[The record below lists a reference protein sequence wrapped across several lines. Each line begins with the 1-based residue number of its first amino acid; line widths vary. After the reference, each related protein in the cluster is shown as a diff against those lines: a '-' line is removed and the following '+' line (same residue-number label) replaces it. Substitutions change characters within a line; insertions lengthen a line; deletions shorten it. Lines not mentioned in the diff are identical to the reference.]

1 MSPRNPKNKNPKVQT
16 DGRIEGL
23 SEVDVPRFPSTETE
37 YLGRKLRSGRIR
49 SSARIATVTR
59 GSVAG
64 FRRTKTHIAK
74 AARREKTS
82 EGIIM
87 A

>member
-1 MSPRNPKNKNPKVQT
+1 M
-16 DGRIEGL
+16 DGRIEGF
-23 SEVDVPRFPSTETE
+23 SEVELTMLPSTETE

-49 SSARIATVTR
+49 SSARMATVTR

-82 EGIIM
+82 DGMIM
-87 A
+87 S

>member
-1 MSPRNPKNKNPKVQT
+1 MDV
-16 DGRIEGL
+16 RIKGL
-23 SEVDVPRFPSTETE
+23 SEVDVPRLPPTETE

-49 SSARIATVTR
+49 SSARIATVTL

-82 EGIIM
+82 EGTIM